1 MKRGNTMS
9 DAALCQAIALRD
21 AGHAV
26 NISVV
31 LTAEGKREQ
40 VIILHYLTC
49 AKCVRERGK
58 Q

>member
-1 MKRGNTMS
+1 MS

-49 AKCVRERGK
+49 AKCVKERGK